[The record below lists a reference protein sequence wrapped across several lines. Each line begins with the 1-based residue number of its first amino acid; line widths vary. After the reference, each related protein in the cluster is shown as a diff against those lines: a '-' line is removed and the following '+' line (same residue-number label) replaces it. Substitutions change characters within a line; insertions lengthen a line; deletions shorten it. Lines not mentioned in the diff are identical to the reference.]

1 MCRRQICEPW
11 GYGYPAMDALSLITP
26 IKTASSAR
34 LVQRRSANNYGEKKP
49 LAVRTGPQR
58 AGDRMDRGAQSPGKR
73 AHRAT
78 VRDTARPSG
87 EGNALGR
94 NRYHRAANLFL
105 ELRFLPEW
113 EQRFTVAPRNPRNAH
128 RRLGRDQRLEKIL
141 SVRVAR
147 KVAQDHTVSWM
158 GIVGACPA

>member
-1 MCRRQICEPW
+1 
-11 GYGYPAMDALSLITP
+11 MDALSLITP
-26 IKTASSAR
+26 IKTASSVR

-49 LAVRTGPQR
+49 ARSSDGP
-58 AGDRMDRGAQSPGKR
+58 S
-73 AHRAT
+73 
-78 VRDTARPSG
+78 
-87 EGNALGR
+87 ALGIEWIAAHSPQAKGR
-94 NRYHRAANLFL
+94 IERLFETLQDHLVKEMRLAGIDTIEGANLFL